1 MGEGVAGAVI
11 WSVYYRATPK
21 SDRHLTA
28 HFSHSVNSIDSLI
41 SSNFRVQSL
50 SNTVIDG

>member
-1 MGEGVAGAVI
+1 MGECVAGCSNLV
-11 WSVYYRATPK
+11 SVLQSDTK
-21 SDRHLTA
+21 SDRYLTA
-28 HFSHSVNSIDSLI
+28 HFSHSVNASDSLI